1 MSPKPR
7 KPSPLSSP
15 APRQPRPHR
24 EAFRQLAEL
33 QMDAIA
39 AAKSMLMGMEPADLI
54 TLIKMCSEAI
64 TTHRAVVTE
73 DDGPEASSAGDDR
86 LDTPTEGEREA

>member
-7 KPSPLSSP
+7 KPSQPSSP
-15 APRQPRPHR
+15 ALRQPKPHR

-39 AAKSMLMGMEPADLI
+39 AAKSMLLGMEPADLI

-73 DDGPEASSAGDDR
+73 DDGPETASAGDDR
-86 LDTPTEGEREA
+86 LDTSAEGEREA

>member
-7 KPSPLSSP
+7 KPSQPSSP
-15 APRQPRPHR
+15 ALRQPKPHR

-33 QMDAIA
+33 QMDAIT
-39 AAKSMLMGMEPADLI
+39 AAKSMLLGMEPADLI

-73 DDGPEASSAGDDR
+73 DDGPETASAGDDR
-86 LDTPTEGEREA
+86 LDTPSEGEREA

>member
-7 KPSPLSSP
+7 KPSQTSSP
-15 APRQPRPHR
+15 APRQPKPHR

-33 QMDAIA
+33 QMDAIE
-39 AAKSMLMGMEPADLI
+39 AAKKMLLGMEPSDLI

-73 DDGPEASSAGDDR
+73 DDESETPSAGDDR
-86 LDTPTEGEREA
+86 RDPEAEGEREA